1 MPRTRFSAA
10 VYLFLVFGS
19 GILVG
24 IVSHR
29 LYVTTTVNANNS
41 VVVPRTM
48 DDVRKRYL
56 SDMRARVGVNDTQI
70 GSINQILDET
80 KRKFDDLHKQ
90 EKPLRDRIQQEQ
102 VESIRAVLT
111 DEQKNAY
118 EKWREERAKLQRED
132 QLKKQQQQ
140 QQKK

>member
-10 VYLFLVFGS
+10 IYLVLVFAS

-29 LYVTTTVNANNS
+29 LYVTASVNANNS
-41 VVVPRTM
+41 VAPPRTM

-56 SDMRARVGVNDTQI
+56 ADMRAKVGVNDAQI
-70 GSINQILDET
+70 ASINRILDET
-80 KRKFDDLHKQ
+80 KRKFDDLHKR
-90 EKPLRDRIQQEQ
+90 EKPLRDKIQQEQ
-102 VESIRAVLT
+102 VESIRAVLAE
-111 DEQKNAY
+111 DQRGAY
-118 EKWREERAKLQRED
+118 ENWREERARLQREE

-140 QQKK
+140 KKQP